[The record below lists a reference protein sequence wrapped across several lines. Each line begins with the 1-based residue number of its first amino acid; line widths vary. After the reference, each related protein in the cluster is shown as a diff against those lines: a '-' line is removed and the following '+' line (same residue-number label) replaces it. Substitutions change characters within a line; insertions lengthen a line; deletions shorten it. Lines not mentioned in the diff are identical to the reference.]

1 MMYGFTKERCQEICE
16 QAEKEQDR
24 EKLIVLTQEI
34 VRLLAEQEERLRQR
48 RREGAA

>member
-1 MMYGFTKERCQEICE
+1 MNGVTKERWQELCE

-24 EKLIVLTQEI
+24 EKLLALTEEI
-34 VRLLAEQEERLRQR
+34 VRLLAEKEERPCQH